1 MPTHVLTVPPSLD
14 GVRLDVALTT
24 LLPSLSRPRAQ
35 ALIDQGRVTVE
46 GDHAPLRARR
56 PVVAGETL
64 TVEVAEARAL
74 APSSVRLTIVYEDAD
89 LFVVDKPAGLVVH
102 PGTGRRD
109 DTLLNALLGHVFAQC
124 DGCATSDS
132 PVGRCGEDADR
143 PRLHLVHRLDKDTS
157 GLLVVARTARA
168 QRYLSDQW
176 QRRTVVKRYLA
187 LVHGQPQPA
196 EGQIDLPLG
205 RDPLGRQRVVPMPVG
220 QSARTRYTTVQ
231 CYDGFTLL
239 DVRPET
245 GRTHQIRAHLAALG
259 QPIAGDREY
268 GSEAAALGLGRQFLH
283 AHALV
288 IRLPSTRQHHE
299 FTSPL
304 PPDLAEAL
312 AQLSPVCSDGL

>member
-1 MPTHVLTVPPSLD
+1 MSTHTLTVPPSLD
-14 GVRLDVALTT
+14 GARLDVALTT
-24 LLPSLSRPRAQ
+24 LLPGLGHPRAQ
-35 ALIDQGRVTVE
+35 ALIDQGRVMVE
-46 GDHAPLRARR
+46 GDHARPRARR

-64 TVEVAEARAL
+64 TVEVAEVRAL

-102 PGTGRRD
+102 PGTGHRD
-109 DTLLNALLGHVFAQC
+109 DTLLNALLGHVFAQR
-124 DGCATSDS
+124 DRRATSDNL
-132 PVGRCGEDADR
+132 VVWGGEDADR

-176 QRRTVVKRYLA
+176 QRRTAVKRYLT
-187 LVHGQPQPA
+187 LVRGRPQPA
-196 EGQIDLPLG
+196 AGYIDLPLG
-205 RDPLGRQRVVPMPVG
+205 RDPDDRRRVVFMPDG
-220 QSARTRYTTVQ
+220 QPARTRYSTVQ
-231 CYDGFTLL
+231 RYDGFTLL

-283 AHALV
+283 AHALT
-288 IRLPSTRQHHE
+288 IRLPSTRQRHE

-304 PPDLAEAL
+304 PPDLTKTL
-312 AQLSPVCSDGL
+312 AHLSPVR

>member
-1 MPTHVLTVPPSLD
+1 MPIHRFTLPPSLD
-14 GVRLDVALTT
+14 GARLDVALTM
-24 LLPSLSRPRAQ
+24 LLPGLNRLRAQ

-46 GDHAPLRARR
+46 REHAPPRARR

-74 APSSVRLTIVYEDAD
+74 APASMRLRLTIVYEDAD

-102 PGTGRRD
+102 PGTGHRD
-109 DTLLNALLGHVFAQC
+109 DTLLNTLLGHVCAQC
-124 DGCATSDS
+124 DSRATSAS
-132 PVGRCGEDADR
+132 PVVWGGEDADL

-176 QRRTVVKRYLA
+176 QRRTAVKRYLA
-187 LVHGQPQPA
+187 LVRGRPQPA
-196 EGQIDLPLG
+196 DGYIDLPLG
-205 RDPLGRQRVVPMPVG
+205 RDPLDRRRVVPLPDG
-220 QSARTRYTTVQ
+220 QPARTRYRTVQ
-231 CYDGFTLL
+231 CYDRFTLL

-259 QPIAGDREY
+259 QPIAGDLVY

-304 PPDLAEAL
+304 PPDLTETL
-312 AQLSPVCSDGL
+312 AHLSPLR